1 MTRDIE
7 LLKRACTYV
16 QQSGA
21 TPYVRGNTDPRTE
34 TESPEATG
42 HEDIVQVRVEMSPT
56 RPASTFA
63 SVRAMAEQPHELMLV
78 TDSAHVTETI
88 RNRLCTPVKGT
99 TGDQVTLYTG
109 IGHLRTDGDVIGYGG
124 ADGQPRWRVRGDPD
138 QTRVCELLLNERV
151 IATYDLTTGTGTVDI
166 DALEAEA
173 DIVEVVSATSFTASS
188 TPPSVEY
195 WLQQPALYPSLA
207 TLDTVSIMTMDEL
220 DSGQLSTA
228 PTAQHQPTSTARFVD
243 QVVRNRTIAS
253 PGESIS
259 VDALSSGIKRAYN
272 LLAGPDSAMAPVV
285 DIEDVL
291 ADIDALTLEEAATTV
306 VADRAWALP
315 ADGADA
321 VTPEGFNVD

>member
-1 MTRDIE
+1 MTRHTE
-7 LLKRACTYV
+7 LLEQACTCLL
-16 QQSGA
+16 QSGA

-42 HEDIVQVRVEMSPT
+42 HEDIVEVRVEMSPT

-109 IGHLRTDGDVIGYGG
+109 TGHLRADGDVIGYGG

-173 DIVEVVSATSFTASS
+173 DTVKVVSATSFTASS
-188 TPPSVEY
+188 TPPGIEY
-195 WLQQPALYPSLA
+195 WLREPALYPSLA

-243 QVVRNRTIAS
+243 HVLQHRTVRS
-253 PGESIS
+253 PGESIP
-259 VDALSSGIKRAYN
+259 VDALSTAITRADN
-272 LLAGPDSAMAPVV
+272 ILAGPDSTMAPAA
-285 DIEDVL
+285 DLEDVL
-291 ADIDALTLEEAATTV
+291 AELDHLTLDDAETTV

-321 VTPEGFNVD
+321 VTTEGSNVN